1 MKLTTEYLK
10 SIRPQTTSPR
20 EKYSWNLYRFLR
32 HKDVREKIRVY
43 EGKISDTEPVQYF
56 FAVTKCASPQED
68 TGNIGIFEFILRTR
82 RNNESIEILS
92 YSNYDFS
99 SMKDVTEKFFEEYQ
113 KIGKC
118 AFHEP
123 EHELYIRNTERF
135 EIIDEKTRRC
145 KWCGKIFRLRRI
157 LVEQDIW
164 NEE

>member
-1 MKLTTEYLK
+1 MKLTSEYIS

-43 EGKISDTEPVQYF
+43 EGKASDTEPVQYF

-68 TGNIGIFEFILRTR
+68 TGNIGIFE
-82 RNNESIEILS
+82 
-92 YSNYDFS
+92 YDFS

-113 KIGKC
+113 KIDKC

-123 EHELYIRNTERF
+123 EHELYIRNTDRF
-135 EIIDEKTRRC
+135 EIINEKTRRC
-145 KWCGKIFRLRRI
+145 KWCGKIYHLRKI
-157 LVEQDIW
+157 LVEKDLW
-164 NEE
+164 MDN

>member
-1 MKLTTEYLK
+1 MKLTSEYIS

-43 EGKISDTEPVQYF
+43 EGKASDTEPVQYF

-68 TGNIGIFEFILRTR
+68 TGNIGIFE
-82 RNNESIEILS
+82 
-92 YSNYDFS
+92 YDFS

-123 EHELYIRNTERF
+123 EHELYIRNTDRF
-135 EIIDEKTRRC
+135 EIINEKTRRC
-145 KWCGKIFRLRRI
+145 KWCGKIYHLRKI
-157 LVEQDIW
+157 LVEKDLW
-164 NEE
+164 MDN